1 MIAGESARCG
11 KTSAKMDIAFSFQ
24 KTTLKCWFSEKI
36 DYSTTVSYR
45 HHPYR
50 TDWTKAA
57 VIMGP
62 CNLKWYKGYSVLLRQ
77 RVRMSAWS
85 CSMSDFGQRRLLS
98 ESLCS
103 SARATKIHT
112 SKIRGNFRILAIPA
126 NTAASRPFT
135 GIAVK
140 KRPHLPPSGKRYI
153 DIGEGWERGI
163 ALRQIL
169 VGPCA
174 SRNLQD
180 VLNSFSCLPE
190 IIYVDVPEYP
200 EQAS

>member
-1 MIAGESARCG
+1 MSRLSPRRKPPIMIAGESARCG

-112 SKIRGNFRILAIPA
+112 SKIRGNFAYLPFLQTQRRHGPSQAARSKRGLICHHQESDTSILARVGSAELSRARFSSAPA
-126 NTAASRPFT
+126 PAGTCKMS
-135 GIAVK
+135 
-140 KRPHLPPSGKRYI
+140 
-153 DIGEGWERGI
+153 
-163 ALRQIL
+163 
-169 VGPCA
+169 
-174 SRNLQD
+174 
-180 VLNSFSCLPE
+180 
-190 IIYVDVPEYP
+190 
-200 EQAS
+200 